1 MRIALTLI
9 LLLVGSICH
18 GQDPRV
24 ALSKSIT
31 LAEQYTKQ
39 IKYRE
44 AAAEYA
50 KARGIAVQ
58 LFGANDIRIAALAQ
72 AEGMLH
78 RQLGDFAKAE
88 QLISQGLK
96 IAEAARDN
104 EFIAE
109 ALNNLAAVKWEQAAY
124 LEAQTLHERGLQL
137 LIRTYGERSAEA
149 AISRGNL
156 GGVYEALG
164 DYTRA
169 EALML
174 QSLQALRTH
183 QPKRALELASGLRNL
198 ADLYTRQG
206 QYPRSERLLLEAM
219 QIQER
224 AVGLNHHEVGRTR
237 NNLAALFSIMGQYE
251 KAETL
256 QKQVLANL
264 ESSLGAEHPDV
275 ARILTNLAIAYQQQK
290 RYDEAEPLYQRAL
303 SIRQKTYGKEHPD
316 IALIEHNMAG
326 FYVAQ
331 KKYPQAAAL
340 YEDSLAIRK
349 KALGTDHP
357 TVSFSLVAM
366 GELEY
371 RQGRPDAARKCFD
384 EARLIREA
392 KLSENHPDMAYLH
405 SILGELD
412 QATQR
417 WEASAKHFDLA
428 RRSFR
433 KHVDQVLPSLP
444 EAEQLLFL
452 KHTEEP
458 HFHAAL
464 SLVVAQPENQSI
476 VDQSASWVLNGKALA
491 QQALAQGALLAR
503 DTTNPQLAEVVKVL
517 LLLRKQLASLT
528 MISEAKEPDAARQAR
543 IAELSKQEQVQ
554 SQKLAQ
560 QGARP
565 LGSGVWIEIN
575 QVRQALPADSVLIE
589 IARIKYNDQ
598 QKLDIEPNELPE
610 RYVAWL
616 IPAQNGGQIRFVN
629 LGDAAMI
636 DELVRAARI
645 ALNEA
650 PALIRE
656 QGEIEAEKKLAPV
669 LKKLADKILYPLLTN
684 NKPGQTIYL
693 SPDSLLWL
701 VPWSALP
708 LENDAYAIEKFDIRF
723 LVTGRDLIRAE
734 VSQKSGQPIIFAN
747 PDFNLDPAA
756 VEAAT
761 QQILPQS
768 SGKRNALRAVA
779 PSGKFKLGEVVPLPG
794 TKAEAEFILPQIETY
809 TTNKATVYSD
819 KWALEAIFKVLQRPQ
834 VLVLSTHGFFQ
845 EEQSKSTAG
854 VAAPQQATNPLLRC
868 GLLLTG
874 CNKPIDTSQVD
885 GEDGILTGLEIVS
898 ADLRGTELVVLSA
911 CETGLG
917 EVRNGEGVAGLRQAF
932 QLAGARAVVST
943 LWQVPDRETAKL
955 MVQFFTGLAKSGDK
969 AKALRES
976 QLKLIAGRRDRYG
989 AAHPFFWA
997 AFTITG
1003 D

>member
-1 MRIALTLI
+1 LI
-9 LLLVGSICH
+9 LIFCLIGSAAR
-18 GQDPRV
+18 GQDPRAA
-24 ALSKSIT
+24 ALSKNIT
-31 LAEQYTKQ
+31 LADQYTKQ
-39 IKYRE
+39 VKYRE
-44 AAAEYA
+44 AADEYA
-50 KARGIAVQ
+50 KARALATQ
-58 LFGANDIRIAALAQ
+58 LFGANNIRIAALAQ

-104 EFIAE
+104 EFVAE
-109 ALNNLAAVKWEQAAY
+109 GLNNLAAVKWEQAEY
-124 LEAQTLHERGLQL
+124 LEAQTLHERGLQQ
-137 LIRTYGERSAEA
+137 LIRIYGERSAEA

-169 EALML
+169 EALMQ

-206 QYPRSERLLLEAM
+206 QYPRSERLLLEAI

-224 AVGLNHHEVGRTR
+224 AVGPNHPEVGRTR
-237 NNLAALFSIMGQYE
+237 NNLAALFSTMGQYE
-251 KAETL
+251 KAEAM
-256 QKQVLANL
+256 QKQVLTNL
-264 ESSLGAEHPDV
+264 ESSLGREHPDV

-290 RYDEAEPLYQRAL
+290 RYAEAEPLYQRAL
-303 SIRQKTYGKEHPD
+303 AIRQKTVGREHPD
-316 IALIEHNMAG
+316 TALIEHNIAG

-349 KALGTDHP
+349 KTLGPDHP
-357 TVSFSLVAM
+357 SVSFSLVAM

-384 EARLIREA
+384 EALLIREQ
-392 KLSENHPDMAYLH
+392 KFSENHPDLAYAH
-405 SILGELD
+405 SALGELD

-433 KHVDQVLPSLP
+433 KHVDQVLPLLL

-452 KHTEEP
+452 RHTEEP

-464 SLVVAQPENQSI
+464 SLVMAQPENPSI
-476 VDQSASWVLNGKALA
+476 VEHSASWVLNGKALA
-491 QQALAQGALLAR
+491 QQALAQRALLAR

-543 IAELSKQEQVQ
+543 IAQLSKQEQAQ
-554 SQKLAQ
+554 AQKLAQ

-565 LGSGVWIEIN
+565 LGSSAWIEIN
-575 QVRQALPADSVLIE
+575 QVRQALKSNSVLIE
-589 IARIKYNDQ
+589 IARFKYNDH
-598 QKLDIEPNELPE
+598 QKHDIEAEQLPE
-610 RYVAWL
+610 HYVAWI
-616 IPAQNGGQIRFVN
+616 IPAQDADKIRVVD
-629 LGDAAMI
+629 LGDAAKI
-636 DELVRAARI
+636 DEQVRAART

-656 QGEIEAEKKLAPV
+656 QGEREAEKALTPV
-669 LKKLADKILYPLLTN
+669 LKKLAEKILYPLITAS
-684 NKPGQTIYL
+684 KPDQTIYL

-723 LVTGRDLIRAE
+723 LVTGRDLIRAD
-734 VSQKSGQPIIFAN
+734 VTQKAGQPIIFAD

-756 VEAAT
+756 VQTAT
-761 QQILPQS
+761 QQILPKS
-768 SGKRNALRAVA
+768 SGQRSTLRADA
-779 PSGKFKLGEVVPLPG
+779 PSGKFKLGLAGPLPG
-794 TKAEAEFILPQIETY
+794 TKAEAEFVLPQLETY
-809 TTNKATVYSD
+809 TANKATVYEGQ
-819 KWALEAIFKVLQRPQ
+819 WALEAIFKVLHRPR

-845 EEQSKSTAG
+845 EEQSKSTA
-854 VAAPQQATNPLLRC
+854 AASAPQQATNPLLRC

-885 GEDGILTGLEIVS
+885 GEDGILTGLEIVNS
-898 ADLRGTELVVLSA
+898 DLRGTELVVLSA

-917 EVRNGEGVAGLRQAF
+917 EVHNGEGVAGLRQAF
-932 QLAGARAVVST
+932 QLAGARTVIST
-943 LWQVPDRETAKL
+943 LWQVPDKESARL
-955 MVQFFTGLAKSGDK
+955 MVQFFTNLAESGDK
-969 AKALRES
+969 AKSLRES
-976 QLKLIAGRRDRYG
+976 QLRLIARNRDRSG
-989 AAHPFFWA
+989 AAHPFLWA

-1003 D
+1003 E